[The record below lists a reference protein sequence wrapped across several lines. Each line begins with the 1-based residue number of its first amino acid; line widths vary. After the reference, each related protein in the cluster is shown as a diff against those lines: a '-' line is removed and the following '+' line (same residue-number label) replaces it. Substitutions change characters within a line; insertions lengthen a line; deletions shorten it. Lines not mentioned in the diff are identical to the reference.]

1 MAHPWATELD
11 YNKAKGDAYLVG
23 EKSGCRNM
31 KTDQELVT
39 CLRGKDAQ
47 RITLAV
53 DLVIVFVV
61 SPQYDII
68 ATTEHG
74 VNL

>member
-11 YNKAKGDAYLVG
+11 YTKAKGDAYLVG

-31 KTDQELVT
+31 KTDEELVT

-53 DLVIVFVV
+53 DLVWTHMFIL
-61 SPQYDII
+61 SSTKCLQYDFFFS
-68 ATTEHG
+68 
-74 VNL
+74 V